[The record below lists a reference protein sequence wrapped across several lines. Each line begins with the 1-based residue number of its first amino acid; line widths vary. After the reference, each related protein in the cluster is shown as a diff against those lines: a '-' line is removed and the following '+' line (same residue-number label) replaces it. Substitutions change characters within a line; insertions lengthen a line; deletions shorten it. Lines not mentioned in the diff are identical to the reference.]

1 MEFKIHDQEVRL
13 QKLWKS
19 GKLVQQ
25 KLRTTT
31 GEDIEILF
39 AGTENFD
46 AGPDFKDAVIKVA
59 GVLKKGDIEVHLNA
73 NGWYEHGHHQD
84 SGYNNV
90 ILHLISQRNKSGKNI
105 EREDGVEIKQ
115 LVVPLEEA
123 QKIAGASYHKLSNPV
138 IENCLLRAHAEEKI
152 VQTLYRAGEARFNLK
167 VDRYREELVYC
178 SWELLLYKKIMLA
191 LGYSKNEI
199 PFQKLGDLL
208 PIDRIFSEMQW
219 VNEETALLKCQALFF
234 GCAGLLPS
242 QNRIPVDG
250 FSAEEYDFIHSLET
264 QWREIHHR
272 TGAATM
278 RGYDWQFFR
287 LRPQNFPTR
296 RLAGAAKLMLRFHR
310 NGFLESILK
319 TLQTN
324 SQNIKRM
331 LFELEK
337 QFVVPDFGFW
347 KKHYRF
353 QPSGNDATR
362 GKSIA
367 LIGKD
372 RARDIVVNIILPV
385 VCLHSEETGNGVMTN
400 LVREGFKRVS
410 KLSENTVTRTMAA
423 QLCMSTSNVNCR
435 SALIQQGMLHLHTC
449 YCLQQECEECLKL
462 SE

>member
-1 MEFKIHDQEVRL
+1 MEFKIHDQEIRL

-19 GKLVQQ
+19 GELVQQ

-39 AGTENFD
+39 AGIENFD
-46 AGPDFKDAVIKVA
+46 AGPDFKDAVIKLD

-84 SGYNNV
+84 MGYNNV

-115 LVVPLEEA
+115 LVVHLEEA
-123 QKIAGASYHKLSNPV
+123 QEIAGTSYHKSPSNLV
-138 IENCLLRAHAEEKI
+138 IENCPLSAHTEEKI

-178 SWELLLYKKIMLA
+178 SWDQLLYKKVMLA

-199 PFQKLGDLL
+199 PFQKLTDLL
-208 PIDRIFSEMQW
+208 PVERIFSEMQW
-219 VNEETALLKCQALFF
+219 VNEETALLKCEALFF

-242 QNRIPVDG
+242 QNGISVDK

-264 QWREIHHR
+264 QWRETYHR
-272 TGAATM
+272 TGVETM
-278 RGYDWQFFR
+278 RGCDWQFFR

-296 RLAGAAKLMLRFHR
+296 RLAGAAKLILKIYR

-337 QFVVPDFGFW
+337 QFVVPDYGFW

-353 QPSGNDATR
+353 EPSGKDETW
-362 GKSIA
+362 GKSGA
-367 LIGKD
+367 LIGKE

-385 VCLHSEETGNGVMTN
+385 VCLHSEETGDGVMTS
-400 LVREGFKRVS
+400 LVKEGFKRLS
-410 KLSENTVTRTMAA
+410 RLSENTITRTMMM
-423 QLCMSTSNVNCR
+423 QLNMNTFNS
-435 SALIQQGMLHLHTC
+435 SALIQQGMLHLYKS
-449 YCLQQECEECLKL
+449 YCRQQKCEECLKL